1 MPWLTSV
8 PPQVPDGPFGFF
20 AFKAIAC
27 PMRIVSRAGVSDACH
42 KSITFYSLQAR
53 SGIWRPTSAQARYAR
68 ITTEISKP
76 GRVNGSEDLR
86 RVSRLF

>member
-1 MPWLTSV
+1 
-8 PPQVPDGPFGFF
+8 
-20 AFKAIAC
+20 
-27 PMRIVSRAGVSDACH
+27 MRIVSRAGVSDACH

-53 SGIWRPTSAQARYAR
+53 SGIWRPTSGESRYAR

-86 RVSRLF
+86 RVSRLLYDAPVIRARYGVWMRLRPGNRAAV